1 MAPAL
6 ERLDTQVRDGI
17 ARKSVPARCDDL
29 RVGSTPADRPS
40 QRGETWNDSEAID
53 RHRLLT
59 PAERV
64 ALAIEASRAALRF
77 ADGKR
82 LTDDHDTVRP

>member
-1 MAPAL
+1 VA
-6 ERLDTQVRDGI
+6 RD
-17 ARKSVPARCDDL
+17 ARAVPARCHDP
-29 RVGSTPADRPS
+29 RVGSNPSTDRPS

-82 LTDDHDTVRP
+82 LPDDHDTVRP

>member
-1 MAPAL
+1 
-6 ERLDTQVRDGI
+6 
-17 ARKSVPARCDDL
+17 
-29 RVGSTPADRPS
+29 VGSTPPADRPS

-82 LTDDHDTVRP
+82 LPDDHDAVRS